1 MTTNRLPEFDPR
13 KCALG
18 NYLKLCRGRLD
29 PAQFRIST
37 SRRRTPGL
45 RREELAQRAGISVTW
60 YTWLEQG
67 RGGGPS
73 REVLSRIAK
82 ALLLTQVER
91 EHLFLLAF
99 GSRDGCITDSP
110 DNGIH
115 GRLQRVLNA
124 YTESPAYVKTRS
136 WDVLA
141 WNEAANAVFGYEDL
155 AAQDRNLLRRMFLQT
170 EARMLVDDWDGVASF
185 VVSTFRREVARASD
199 DPTLQELV
207 VELCEGSA
215 EFRKLWLQHE
225 VRTYGTGIKHLLLP
239 EGRKLDLEYSAFVV
253 DDRPELTMVVFNPV
267 AAADAQTM
275 KWLLNRSGAT
285 QSPTWD
291 EPPGKLGEAR

>member
-1 MTTNRLPEFDPR
+1 MTTNRLPDFDPR

-29 PAQFRIST
+29 PVHFGISA

-73 REVLSRIAK
+73 REVLSRVAK
-82 ALLLTQVER
+82 ALLLTKIER

-99 GSRDGCITDSP
+99 GSADGCITNSLVEDVP
-110 DNGIH
+110 A
-115 GRLQRVLNA
+115 RLQRVLDA
-124 YTESPAYVKTRS
+124 YVGNPAYIKTQR
-136 WDVLA
+136 WDLLA
-141 WNEAANAVFGYEDL
+141 WNEAANAVFGYEGL
-155 AAQDRNLLRRMFLQT
+155 AVHDRNLLRRMFLNEET
-170 EARMLVDDWDGVASF
+170 RSLVDDWDGVASF
-185 VVSTFRREVARASD
+185 VVSTFRREVAHASD
-199 DPTLQELV
+199 DSALQDLV
-207 VELCEGSA
+207 AELCESSA

-225 VRTYGTGIKHLLLP
+225 VRTHGSGIKHLRLP

-253 DDRPELTMVVFNPV
+253 DDSPELTMVVFNPV
-267 AAADAQTM
+267 AATDAQNIN
-275 KWLLNRSGAT
+275 WLLSRRSTLTAT
-285 QSPTWD
+285 AGSSLRSP
-291 EPPGKLGEAR
+291 K